1 MPPVINGSIMN
12 QTCSDFTAE
21 FGPNV
26 ERFELRFSNTM
37 AISSLQCELWSWNHP
52 GREAQ
57 FLIFDPLTKK
67 VPWFACCSTCYFR
80 LVQFWIYYHAGGLLV
95 QCPVERVAWQ
105 VRVAEGLL
113 HAWCMCWSFYI
124 VFSLFVFCFQ
134 MLQEE
139 LNIIFHHMGEI
150 SMWYHNL
157 NFKRQGGA
165 CSVSCIYTS
174 YHVFSCFLINCAG
187 QRKLRSLTGPQ
198 EMTFLCFQPREASA
212 CFICFSLT
220 SFYPTTCLSLST
232 CLNIAEAP
240 THHPRAPAAREG
252 FS

>member
-1 MPPVINGSIMN
+1 MVPSWTKHVQILLQSLAQTWKGLNCVFQTPWRSPHCNASCGLGTIPGEKLNFWSSTLWRRRCLGLHVVRHVISGLFNFESITM
-12 QTCSDFTAE
+12 QVDFWCNARWSGLHGRYE
-21 FGPNV
+21 WQKACYMLDACV
-26 ERFELRFSNTM
+26 DRFTLFF
-37 AISSLQCELWSWNHP
+37 P
-52 GREAQ
+52 
-57 FLIFDPLTKK
+57 
-67 VPWFACCSTCYFR
+67 
-80 LVQFWIYYHAGGLLV
+80 
-95 QCPVERVAWQ
+95 
-105 VRVAEGLL
+105 
-113 HAWCMCWSFYI
+113 
-124 VFSLFVFCFQ
+124 LFVFCFQ

-157 NFKRQGGA
+157 SFKRQGGA

-187 QRKLRSLTGPQ
+187 QRVLRSLTGPQ